1 MSEHKFTMLDSY
13 PGVVFVLS
21 HSYEEV
27 QATLDTDKQ
36 QEMVDALKA
45 YVETSDIVTP
55 EDFNGVMY
63 VPYDFHV
70 DEEGAVIYT
79 GPDADDP
86 LYVKERFTKAI
97 NEFTES
103 RAMELGMENP

>member
-1 MSEHKFTMLDSY
+1 MSEYKFTMLDSY

-45 YVETSDIVTP
+45 YVETSV
-55 EDFNGVMY
+55 FMW
-63 VPYDFHV
+63 
-70 DEEGAVIYT
+70 
-79 GPDADDP
+79 
-86 LYVKERFTKAI
+86 TKKA
-97 NEFTES
+97 
-103 RAMELGMENP
+103 L